1 MAKTI
6 TKRNKFGRTTVLTL
20 KVLCTLSISTLLF
33 SLFCYFQLNIRGVI
47 FISLFAFTVLN
58 GVNILIF
65 YLHKNIIPTYILSS
79 IFGYFTLLS
88 ICCFSNGINSP
99 AMSFFV
105 LLIFFGYLIKKEHG
119 HFWLV
124 VILLTVLVF
133 YLFKVFEFNL
143 KNEINNINAAE
154 FNLLFLLFLIVLLGG
169 VFGRMMNNTNYK
181 IKKAK
186 QEIVKNNE
194 EKSVMLKEIHH
205 RVKNNLQVVNSLLR
219 MQSRNMVNTNVK
231 EVFKSA
237 QNRVITMARLHEN
250 IYQAKD
256 LKNINITR
264 YFKELI
270 RDLIKNNTIDKKIS
284 LQLHIPHIEMSI
296 DTLLPVSLIINEIV
310 SNSLKH
316 AFNDSVKGEITI
328 ELVELEESQCR
339 LTICDNGCASD
350 IDILSDSLNSTGVTL
365 IKTLTRQLN
374 GHIKVLTLPQGTG
387 YEIYFSN
394 SIT

>member
-79 IFGYFTLLS
+79 ILGYFTLLS

-133 YLFKVFEFNL
+133 YLFKVFF
-143 KNEINNINAAE
+143 IFSSRIP
-154 FNLLFLLFLIVLLGG
+154 
-169 VFGRMMNNTNYK
+169 
-181 IKKAK
+181 
-186 QEIVKNNE
+186 
-194 EKSVMLKEIHH
+194 KSPSPE
-205 RVKNNLQVVNSLLR
+205 R
-219 MQSRNMVNTNVK
+219 
-231 EVFKSA
+231 
-237 QNRVITMARLHEN
+237 
-250 IYQAKD
+250 
-256 LKNINITR
+256 
-264 YFKELI
+264 
-270 RDLIKNNTIDKKIS
+270 
-284 LQLHIPHIEMSI
+284 
-296 DTLLPVSLIINEIV
+296 
-310 SNSLKH
+310 
-316 AFNDSVKGEITI
+316 
-328 ELVELEESQCR
+328 
-339 LTICDNGCASD
+339 
-350 IDILSDSLNSTGVTL
+350 
-365 IKTLTRQLN
+365 
-374 GHIKVLTLPQGTG
+374 
-387 YEIYFSN
+387 
-394 SIT
+394 